1 MACQVSPY
9 TYPLVVRCHLK
20 DGALLKTLA
29 DSRGETMSAL
39 VAKLIHDCVGEREL
53 TEQEKLW
60 FDEHFVANTK
70 RRKKADEMTAA
81 GYYKHK
87 RRGRPRKPGPR
98 RGKKKAKRIR
108 AELLALTE
116 KI

>member
-1 MACQVSPY
+1 MSCQVNPN
-9 TYPLVVRCHLK
+9 TYPFVVRCPLK
-20 DGALLKTLA
+20 DGAILKTLA
-29 DSRGETMSAL
+29 DEAKMTMSAYA
-39 VAKLIHDCVGEREL
+39 AKLLHDHVGEREL
-53 TEQEKLW
+53 NDTEKVW
-60 FDEHFVANTK
+60 FDEHFAANT
-70 RRKKADEMTAA
+70 RRRQKADEMTAA
-81 GYYKHK
+81 GYYKRK